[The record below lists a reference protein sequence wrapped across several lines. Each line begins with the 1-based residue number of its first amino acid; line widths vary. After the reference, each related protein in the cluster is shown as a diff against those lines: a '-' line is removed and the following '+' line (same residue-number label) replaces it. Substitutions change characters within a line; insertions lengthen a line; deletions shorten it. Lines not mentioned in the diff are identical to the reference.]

1 MVNKDIM
8 LQEIIIIMRKIWQN
22 VEKNNRKLIIFLVK
36 AIKYQESIPNGLK
49 NGSVN

>member
-22 VEKNNRKLIIFLVK
+22 VEKNTRKLIIFLVK
-36 AIKYQESIPNGLK
+36 AIKYQEIIPNGLK